1 MKMELSR
8 TRLALTYDDI
18 LLLPGRSEIL
28 PSEANLK
35 TRLTCKIILNI
46 PILSA
51 AMDTVTEAEM
61 AIALA
66 QEGGMGVIHKNLS
79 PTSQAEHV
87 RRVKRAESGV
97 IVDPV
102 TLDIDAVIAD
112 ALELS
117 QQEGVS
123 GFPIMD
129 SNKLAGMLTNRDYQF
144 EVDAST
150 PVKELMTPWER
161 LITAPPDTDLEEALV
176 LLRKH
181 RLEKLP
187 LVNAERHLIGLIT
200 VRDIHNAINYPNACK
215 DSSGRLRAGA
225 AVGTGDDTITRSGLL
240 VEAGVDCLFI
250 DTAHGHSVKVIET
263 VSILRKK
270 FPEVG
275 IVAGN
280 VVTAD
285 ATVDLIKAG
294 ADGIKIGVGPG
305 SICTTRVIAGVG
317 CPQYTAV
324 CECASAAAAYNVPV
338 IADGGIKYS
347 GDIVKALAA
356 GASSVMI
363 GSLLAG
369 ISESP
374 GETTIFKGR
383 KYKIY
388 RGMGSIGAMKRGS
401 ADRYF
406 QNDRTEKKYVPEGIE
421 GMVPFKGPLVDYLNQ
436 LIGGLRQGMG
446 YVGSSTVE
454 ELPRIAKIV
463 RITSAGLKE
472 SHAHDV
478 IITKEAPNYSSGGH
492 AF

>member
-1 MKMELSR
+1 MELSSS
-8 TRLALTYDDI
+8 RLALTYDDI

-28 PSEANLK
+28 PSDANLQ
-35 TRLTCKIILNI
+35 TRLTGKIDLNI
-46 PILSA
+46 PVLSA
-51 AMDTVTEAEM
+51 AMDTVTEADM

-79 PTSQAEHV
+79 PDDQAKHV

-102 TLDIDAVIAD
+102 SLEIDAVISD

-117 QQEGVS
+117 KQEGVS
-123 GFPIMD
+123 GFPVLEAGR
-129 SNKLAGMLTNRDYQF
+129 LAGMLTNRDYQF
-144 EVDAST
+144 ESDKST
-150 PVKELMTPWER
+150 PVKELMTPWEK
-161 LITAPPDTDLEEALV
+161 LITAPPDTDLTESLE
-176 LLRKH
+176 LLRRH

-187 LVNAERHLIGLIT
+187 LVDANRHLVGLIT
-200 VRDIHNAINYPNACK
+200 VKDIHNAINYPNACK
-215 DSSGRLRAGA
+215 DASGRLRAGA
-225 AVGTGDDTITRSGLL
+225 AVGAGTEAVTRAGLL

-250 DTAHGHSVKVIET
+250 DTAHGHSVKVIEM
-263 VSILRKK
+263 VSILRKE
-270 FPEVG
+270 FPEVS

-285 ATVDLIKAG
+285 AATDLIKAG
-294 ADGIKIGVGPG
+294 ADGVKIGVGPG

-317 CPQYTAV
+317 CPQFTAV
-324 CECASAAAAYNVPV
+324 YECAQAAAAYNVPV
-338 IADGGIKYS
+338 IADGGIKFS

-363 GSLLAG
+363 GSLFAG

-374 GETTIFKGR
+374 GETTIYKGR
-383 KYKIY
+383 RYKIY

-406 QNDRTEKKYVPEGIE
+406 QNDRTEKKFVPEGIE
-421 GMVPFKGPLVDYLNQ
+421 GMVPFKGPLIDYLNQ

-446 YVGSSTVE
+446 YIGSSTIE
-454 ELPRIAKIV
+454 ELPGKARIV
-463 RITSAGLKE
+463 RITSAGLRE

-478 IITKEAPNYSSGGH
+478 MITKEAPNYSTDGH

>member
-1 MKMELSR
+1 MELSNSGE
-8 TRLALTYDDI
+8 ALTYDDI

-28 PSEANLK
+28 PSEADLT
-35 TRLTCKIILNI
+35 TRLTADIALNI

-51 AMDTVTEAEM
+51 AMDTVTEADM

-79 PTSQAEHV
+79 PTRQAEHV

-102 TLDIDAVIAD
+102 TLDIGSDIAE
-112 ALELS
+112 ALDLS
-117 QQEGVS
+117 RKHGVS
-123 GFPIMD
+123 GFPVL
-129 SNKLAGMLTNRDYQF
+129 SEGRLAGMLTNRDYQF
-144 EVDAST
+144 EADENT
-150 PVKELMTPWER
+150 PVRNLMTPWDR
-161 LITAPPDTDLEEALV
+161 LITSPPDTTLEEALV
-176 LLRKH
+176 LLRRH

-187 LVNAERHLIGLIT
+187 LVDADRHLMGMIT
-200 VRDIHNAINYPNACK
+200 VKDIHNAINYPNACK
-215 DSSGRLRAGA
+215 DTSGRLRAGA
-225 AVGTGDDTITRSGLL
+225 AVGVGTDAMKRSALL
-240 VEAGVDCLFI
+240 VEAGVDCIFV
-250 DTAHGHSVKVIET
+250 DTAHGHSVKVLET
-263 VSILRKK
+263 VRSIKQQ
-270 FPEVG
+270 FPDVAV
-275 IVAGN
+275 VAGN
-280 VVTAD
+280 VVTSE
-285 ATVDLIKAG
+285 ATEDLIKAG
-294 ADGIKIGVGPG
+294 ADGIKVGVGPG

-317 CPQYTAV
+317 CPQITAV
-324 CECASAAAAYNVPV
+324 NCCAEAARPYEVPV
-338 IADGGIKYS
+338 IADGGIKFS

-374 GETTIFKGR
+374 GGTTIYKGR

-388 RGMGSIGAMKRGS
+388 RGMGSIGAMKQGS

-406 QNDRTEKKYVPEGIE
+406 QTDRTEKKYVPEGIE
-421 GMVPFKGPLVDYLNQ
+421 GMVPFKGPLIDYLNQ
-436 LIGGLRQGMG
+436 LLGGLRQGMG
-446 YVGSSTVE
+446 YVGSPTVP
-454 ELPRIAKIV
+454 ELHARARFV

-478 IITKEAPNYSSGGH
+478 MITKEAPNYSSDGH

>member
-1 MKMELSR
+1 MELSSS
-8 TRLALTYDDI
+8 RLALTYDDI

-28 PSEANLK
+28 PSDANLQ
-35 TRLTCKIILNI
+35 TRLTAGINLKI
-46 PILSA
+46 PVLSA
-51 AMDTVTEAEM
+51 AMDTVTEADM

-79 PTSQAEHV
+79 PDNQAKHV

-102 TLDIDAVIAD
+102 SLGIDDVIAD

-117 QQEGVS
+117 KQEGVS
-123 GFPIMD
+123 GFPVLEAGR
-129 SNKLAGMLTNRDYQF
+129 LAGMLTNRDYQF
-144 EVDAST
+144 EGDTST
-150 PVKELMTPWER
+150 PVKELMTSWEN
-161 LITAPPDTDLEEALV
+161 LITAPPDTDLKEALV

-187 LVNAERHLIGLIT
+187 LVDNKRHLVGLIT
-200 VRDIHNAINYPNACK
+200 VKDIHNAINYPNACK

-225 AVGTGDDTITRSGLL
+225 AVGTGDEAVTRSGLL
-240 VEAGVDCLFI
+240 IEAGVDCLFV
-250 DTAHGHSVKVIET
+250 DTAHGHSVRVIET
-263 VSILRKK
+263 VSTLRKK
-270 FPEVG
+270 FPEVS

-294 ADGIKIGVGPG
+294 ADGVKIGVGPG

-317 CPQYTAV
+317 CPQFTAV
-324 CECASAAAAYNVPV
+324 YECALAAAAFNIPV
-338 IADGGIKYS
+338 IADGGIKFS

-363 GSLLAG
+363 GSLFAG

-374 GETTIFKGR
+374 GETTIYKGR

-406 QNDRTEKKYVPEGIE
+406 QNDRTEKKFVPEGIE
-421 GMVPFKGPLVDYLNQ
+421 GMVPFKGSLIDYLNQ

-446 YVGSSTVE
+446 YIGSCTIE
-454 ELPRIAKIV
+454 ELPRKARIV
-463 RITSAGLKE
+463 RITSAGLRE
-472 SHAHDV
+472 SHPHDV
-478 IITKEAPNYSSGGH
+478 MITKEAPNYSTDGH

>member
-1 MKMELSR
+1 MELSR
-8 TRLALTYDDI
+8 RLALTYDDI
-18 LLLPGRSEIL
+18 LLLPGRSVIL
-28 PSEANLK
+28 PSEANLE
-35 TRLTCKIILNI
+35 TRLTNEIMLNI

-51 AMDTVTEAEM
+51 AMDTVTEADL
-61 AIALA
+61 AIELA
-66 QEGGMGVIHKNLS
+66 QEGGMGVIHKNLT
-79 PTSQAEHV
+79 PIGQAEHV

-102 TLDIDAVIAD
+102 TLDIEAVIAD

-117 QQEGVS
+117 HQHGVS
-123 GFPIMD
+123 GFPILSD
-129 SNKLAGMLTNRDYQF
+129 GKLAGMLTNRDYQF
-144 EVDAST
+144 ERDAST

-161 LITAPPDTDLEEALV
+161 LITAQPDTDLDDALV
-176 LLRKH
+176 LLREH

-187 LVNAERHLIGLIT
+187 LVDAEQHLIGMIT
-200 VRDIHNAINYPNACK
+200 VKDIHNAINYPSACK
-215 DSSGRLRAGA
+215 DASGRLRVGA
-225 AVGTGDDTITRSGLL
+225 AVGVGKDAVKRAALL
-240 VEAGVDCLFI
+240 VAAGVDCLFI
-250 DTAHGHSVKVIET
+250 DTAHGHSVKVIDS
-263 VSILRKK
+263 VSLLRKE
-270 FPEVG
+270 FPDIA

-294 ADGIKIGVGPG
+294 ADGIKVGVGPG

-317 CPQYTAV
+317 CPQFTAV
-324 CECASAAAAYNVPV
+324 HDCATAAAAYNIPV

-374 GETTIFKGR
+374 GETTIYKGR

-446 YVGSSTVE
+446 YVGSSTIE
-454 ELPRIAKIV
+454 ELPGKARIV

-478 IITKEAPNYSSGGH
+478 MITKEAPNYSADGH
-492 AF
+492 AY

>member
-1 MKMELSR
+1 MELSKSR
-8 TRLALTYDDI
+8 IALTYDDI

-28 PSEANLK
+28 PSEANLE
-35 TRLTCKIILNI
+35 TRLSRDITLNI

-51 AMDTVTEAEM
+51 AMDTVTEADM

-66 QEGGMGVIHKNLS
+66 QEGGLGVIHKNLA
-79 PTSQAEHV
+79 PVRQAEHV

-117 QQEGVS
+117 HLHGVS
-123 GFPIMD
+123 GFPVVQ
-129 SNKLAGMLTNRDYQF
+129 SGRLAGMLTNRDYQF
-144 EVDAST
+144 EGDAST
-150 PVKELMTPWER
+150 PVKVLMTPWES

-187 LVNAERHLIGLIT
+187 LVDEGRHLIGLIT
-200 VRDIHNAINYPNACK
+200 VKDIHNAINYPNACK

-225 AVGTGDDTITRSGLL
+225 AVGVGNDAVTRSGLL
-240 VEAGVDCLFI
+240 VEAGVDCIFI
-250 DTAHGHSVKVIET
+250 DTAHGHSVKVIDT
-263 VSILRKK
+263 VSALRKE
-270 FPEVG
+270 FPDVAL
-275 IVAGN
+275 VAGN
-280 VVTAD
+280 VVTPE

-294 ADGIKIGVGPG
+294 ADGIKVGVGPG

-317 CPQYTAV
+317 CPQFTAV
-324 CECASAAAAYNVPV
+324 LECASAASEFDVPV

-369 ISESP
+369 ITESP
-374 GETTIFKGR
+374 GETTIYKGR

-406 QNDRTEKKYVPEGIE
+406 QSDRTEKKFVPEGIE
-421 GMVPFKGPLVDYLNQ
+421 GMVPFKGLLVDYLNQ

-446 YVGSSTVE
+446 YVGSRSVK
-454 ELPRIAKIV
+454 ELPVKARIV
-463 RITSAGLKE
+463 RITSSGLKE

-478 IITKEAPNYSSGGH
+478 MITKEAPNYSTDGH
-492 AF
+492 AY

>member
-1 MKMELSR
+1 MELSSS
-8 TRLALTYDDI
+8 RLALTYDDI

-28 PSEANLK
+28 PSDANLQ
-35 TRLTCKIILNI
+35 TRLTGKINLNI
-46 PILSA
+46 PVLSA
-51 AMDTVTEAEM
+51 AMDTVTEADM

-79 PTSQAEHV
+79 PDNQAQHV

-102 TLDIDAVIAD
+102 ALGIDDTIAD

-117 QQEGVS
+117 QHEGVS
-123 GFPIMD
+123 GFPVLEAGR
-129 SNKLAGMLTNRDYQF
+129 LAGMLTNRDYQF
-144 EVDAST
+144 EGDTST
-150 PVKELMTPWER
+150 PVRELMTPWEK
-161 LITAPPDTDLEEALV
+161 LITAPPDTNLKESLV

-187 LVNAERHLIGLIT
+187 LVDDERHLVGLIT
-200 VRDIHNAINYPNACK
+200 VKDIHNAINYPNACK

-225 AVGTGDDTITRSGLL
+225 AVGAGVKAIARSGLL

-263 VSILRKK
+263 VSILRNE
-270 FPEVG
+270 FPDVA

-280 VVTAD
+280 VVTPD

-294 ADGIKIGVGPG
+294 ADGVKIGVGPG

-317 CPQYTAV
+317 CPQFTAV
-324 CECASAAAAYNVPV
+324 YECALAAAAFNVPV

-347 GDIVKALAA
+347 GDMVKALAA

-363 GSLLAG
+363 GSLFAG

-374 GETTIFKGR
+374 GETTIYKGR
-383 KYKIY
+383 RYKIY

-406 QNDRTEKKYVPEGIE
+406 QSDRTEKKFVPEGIE
-421 GMVPFKGPLVDYLNQ
+421 GMVPFKGPLIDYLNQ

-446 YVGSSTVE
+446 YVGSSSVE
-454 ELPRIAKIV
+454 ELSKKARIV
-463 RITSAGLKE
+463 RITSAGLRE

-478 IITKEAPNYSSGGH
+478 MITKEAPNYSTDGH

>member
-1 MKMELSR
+1 MELSSS
-8 TRLALTYDDI
+8 RLALTYDDI

-28 PSEANLK
+28 PSDANLQ
-35 TRLTCKIILNI
+35 TRLTGKINLNI
-46 PILSA
+46 PVLSA
-51 AMDTVTEAEM
+51 AMDTVTEADM

-79 PTSQAEHV
+79 PDNQAQHV

-102 TLDIDAVIAD
+102 ALGIDDTIAD

-117 QQEGVS
+117 QHEGVS
-123 GFPIMD
+123 GFPVLEAGR
-129 SNKLAGMLTNRDYQF
+129 LAGMLTNRDYQF
-144 EVDAST
+144 EGDTST
-150 PVKELMTPWER
+150 PVRELMTPWEK
-161 LITAPPDTDLEEALV
+161 LITAPPDTNLKESLV

-187 LVNAERHLIGLIT
+187 LVDDERHLVGLIT
-200 VRDIHNAINYPNACK
+200 VKDIHNAINYPNACK

-225 AVGTGDDTITRSGLL
+225 AVGAGVKAIARSGLL

-263 VSILRKK
+263 VSILRNE
-270 FPEVG
+270 FPDVA

-280 VVTAD
+280 VVTPD

-294 ADGIKIGVGPG
+294 ADGVKIGVGPG

-317 CPQYTAV
+317 CPQFTAV
-324 CECASAAAAYNVPV
+324 YECALAAAAFNVPV
-338 IADGGIKYS
+338 I
-347 GDIVKALAA
+347 AA

-363 GSLLAG
+363 GSLFAG

-374 GETTIFKGR
+374 GETTIYKGR
-383 KYKIY
+383 RYKIY

-406 QNDRTEKKYVPEGIE
+406 QSDRTEKKFVPEGIE
-421 GMVPFKGPLVDYLNQ
+421 GMVPFKGPLIDYLNQ

-446 YVGSSTVE
+446 YVGSSSVE
-454 ELPRIAKIV
+454 ELSKKARIV
-463 RITSAGLKE
+463 RITSAGLRE

-478 IITKEAPNYSSGGH
+478 MITKEAPNYSTDGH